1 MAAQHDVFHL
11 DDGTLVVILQ
21 SDLLDG
27 LTTRVVAPL
36 IPSARVARVLTTLN
50 PVVRL
55 GDEAYLLMPQLSATL
70 TLSELGTRVGTLA
83 AMRDEI
89 TRAVDALLSG
99 I

>member
-1 MAAQHDVFHL
+1 MSAQHDLFRL
-11 DDGTLVVILQ
+11 ADGTLVVILQ

-36 IPSARVARVLTTLN
+36 IAASRVTRTLATLN
-50 PVVRL
+50 PPVRI
-55 GDEAYLLMPQLSATL
+55 GESDYLLMPQLAATL
-70 TLSELGTRVGTLA
+70 TLAELGTRVGSLA
-83 AMRDEI
+83 AMRDQI